1 MLASAGAN
9 DIIALLL
16 SDRELITVVLST
28 FQNGVLISSLGHQ
41 YELRVAI
48 TIDP

>member
-16 SDRELITVVLST
+16 SDRGTINGCAEYFSEWRLNIITWTSV
-28 FQNGVLISSLGHQ
+28 
-41 YELRVAI
+41 
-48 TIDP
+48 